1 VSDDPQEAAESLR
14 ATSDQL
20 VIAIAETGALERQ
33 KRGVSPSD
41 PAFPALALEVRR
53 AAERV
58 LLLARQEEV
67 TARDTQESAV
77 APAMPPID
85 QVSPAKELAGI
96 LEQWRAVEHR
106 LLEVPGESPEGQ
118 ELMRQFEE
126 LRVRYAQALKAREA
140 RHDS

>member
-1 VSDDPQEAAESLR
+1 
-14 ATSDQL
+14 
-20 VIAIAETGALERQ
+20 
-33 KRGVSPSD
+33 
-41 PAFPALALEVRR
+41 
-53 AAERV
+53 
-58 LLLARQEEV
+58 
-67 TARDTQESAV
+67 
-77 APAMPPID
+77 MPPID